1 MNSSSIRSLL
11 AHSLRYTVLVAA
23 AALMVF
29 PLGWMLLLSFKERAQ
44 SYATFA
50 DLLFAP
56 NTLANYRDILLADTF
71 GRYFLN
77 SLGISVVVTL
87 GNLLFCLMAAF
98 AFARKEFR
106 GRELF
111 FTTVLGVMM
120 IPPHVVMIPLY
131 RMMVAFGWIN
141 TYYAL
146 IIPWLVMPFGIFLLR
161 QYILGLPRD
170 VEDAA
175 RMDGASEW
183 YVLFRIVLPLA
194 KPALTVLALYIF
206 LATWNSFLFPF
217 LFANDTAHRTLTV
230 GLASFQ
236 GKQTIDW
243 SHLMAGAS
251 ISAVPILVLFLIFQK
266 QIIQGLTAGAL
277 KE

>member
-1 MNSSSIRSLL
+1 MNSSSIRSFL
-11 AHSLRYTVLVAA
+11 ANSLRYAALFVA

-29 PLGWMLLLSFKERAQ
+29 PLGWMLLLSFKERPQ
-44 SYATFA
+44 SYATFF

-56 NTLANYRDILLADTF
+56 NTLVNYTDILISDTF

-77 SLGISVVVTL
+77 SLGISIVVTL
-87 GNLLFCLMAAF
+87 GNLVFCLMSAY

-106 GRELF
+106 GRGIF
-111 FTTVLGVMM
+111 FTSVLGVMM

-146 IIPWLVMPFGIFLLR
+146 IIPWLVTPFGIFLLR
-161 QYILGLPRD
+161 QYILSLPRD

-183 YVLFRIVLPLA
+183 YVLFRVVLPLA
-194 KPALTVLALYIF
+194 KPALTVLALYVF

-251 ISAVPILVLFLIFQK
+251 ISAVPVLLLFLIFQK

>member
-11 AHSLRYTVLVAA
+11 AHSLRYAVLIAT

-29 PLGWMLLLSFKERAQ
+29 PLGWMLLLSLKERPQ
-44 SYATFA
+44 SYATFI

-77 SLGISVVVTL
+77 SLGISVIVTL

-146 IIPWLVMPFGIFLLR
+146 IIPWLVTPFGIFLLR
-161 QYILGLPRD
+161 QYILSLPRD

-183 YVLFRIVLPLA
+183 YVLFRVVLPLA
-194 KPALTVLALYIF
+194 KPALTVLALYVF

-251 ISAVPILVLFLIFQK
+251 ISAVPILTLFLIFQK

>member
-1 MNSSSIRSLL
+1 LL
-11 AHSLRYTVLVAA
+11 AHSLRYAVLIAA

-29 PLGWMLLLSFKERAQ
+29 PLGWMLLLSLKERPQ
-44 SYATFA
+44 SYATFI

-77 SLGISVVVTL
+77 SLGISVIVTL

-146 IIPWLVMPFGIFLLR
+146 IIPWLVTPFGIFLLR
-161 QYILGLPRD
+161 QYILSLPRD

-194 KPALTVLALYIF
+194 KPALTVLALYVF

-251 ISAVPILVLFLIFQK
+251 ISALPILILFLIFQK

>member
-11 AHSLRYTVLVAA
+11 AQSLRYALLIAA

-29 PLGWMLLLSFKERAQ
+29 PLGWMLLLSLKERPQ

-56 NTLANYRDILLADTF
+56 NTLAHYRDILLADTF

-161 QYILGLPRD
+161 QYILSLPRD

-175 RMDGASEW
+175 RVDGASEW

-194 KPALTVLALYIF
+194 KPALTVLALYVF

>member
-1 MNSSSIRSLL
+1 MNSSSIRSFF
-11 AHSLRYTVLVAA
+11 AHSLRYAALFAA

-29 PLGWMLLLSFKERAQ
+29 PLGWMLLLSFKERPQ
-44 SYATFA
+44 SYATFF

-56 NTLANYRDILLADTF
+56 NTLVNYTDILVSDTF

-77 SLGISVVVTL
+77 SLGISIVVTL
-87 GNLLFCLMAAF
+87 GNLVFCLMSAY

-106 GRELF
+106 GREIF
-111 FTTVLGVMM
+111 FTSVLGVMM

-146 IIPWLVMPFGIFLLR
+146 IIPWLVTPFGIFLLR
-161 QYILGLPRD
+161 QYILSLPRD

-183 YVLFRIVLPLA
+183 YVLFRVVLPLA
-194 KPALTVLALYIF
+194 KPALTVLALYVF

-251 ISAVPILVLFLIFQK
+251 ISAVPILALFLIFQK

>member
-11 AHSLRYTVLVAA
+11 AHSLRYAVLIAA

-29 PLGWMLLLSFKERAQ
+29 PLGWMLLLSLKERPQ
-44 SYATFA
+44 SYATFI

-56 NTLANYRDILLADTF
+56 NTLANYRDILLTDTF

-77 SLGISVVVTL
+77 SLGISVIVTL

-175 RMDGASEW
+175 RIDGASEW

-194 KPALTVLALYIF
+194 KPALTVLALYVF

-251 ISAVPILVLFLIFQK
+251 ISALPILILFLIFQK

>member
-1 MNSSSIRSLL
+1 MNSSSIRSFF
-11 AHSLRYTVLVAA
+11 ANSLRYAALFAA

-29 PLGWMLLLSFKERAQ
+29 PLGWMLLLSFKERPQ
-44 SYATFA
+44 SYATFF

-56 NTLANYRDILLADTF
+56 NTLVNYTDILVSDTF

-77 SLGISVVVTL
+77 SLGISIVVTL
-87 GNLLFCLMAAF
+87 GNLIFCLMSAY

-106 GRELF
+106 GREFF
-111 FTTVLGVMM
+111 FTSVLGVMM

-146 IIPWLVMPFGIFLLR
+146 IIPWLVTPFGIFLLR
-161 QYILGLPRD
+161 QYILSLPRD

-183 YVLFRIVLPLA
+183 YVLFRVVLPLA
-194 KPALTVLALYIF
+194 KPALTVLALYVF

-251 ISAVPILVLFLIFQK
+251 ISAVPILALFLIFQK

>member
-11 AHSLRYTVLVAA
+11 AHSLRYAVLIAT

-29 PLGWMLLLSFKERAQ
+29 PLGWMLLLSLKERPQ
-44 SYATFA
+44 SYATFI

-77 SLGISVVVTL
+77 SLGISVIVTL

-146 IIPWLVMPFGIFLLR
+146 IIPWLVTPFGIFLLR
-161 QYILGLPRD
+161 QYILSLPRD

-194 KPALTVLALYIF
+194 KPALTVLALYVF

-251 ISAVPILVLFLIFQK
+251 ISAVPILTLFLIFQK

>member
-1 MNSSSIRSLL
+1 MNSSSIRFFF
-11 AHSLRYTVLVAA
+11 ANSLRYTALFVA

-29 PLGWMLLLSFKERAQ
+29 PLGWMLLLSFKERPQ
-44 SYATFA
+44 SYATFI

-56 NTLANYRDILLADTF
+56 NTLVNYTDILVSDTF

-77 SLGISVVVTL
+77 SLGISIVVTL
-87 GNLLFCLMAAF
+87 GNLVFCLMSAY

-106 GRELF
+106 GREVF
-111 FTTVLGVMM
+111 FTSVLGVMM

-146 IIPWLVMPFGIFLLR
+146 IIPWLVTPFGIFLLR
-161 QYILGLPRD
+161 QYILSLPRD

-183 YVLFRIVLPLA
+183 YVLFRVVLPLA
-194 KPALTVLALYIF
+194 KPALTVLALYVF

-251 ISAVPILVLFLIFQK
+251 ISAVPILALFLIFQK

>member
-11 AHSLRYTVLVAA
+11 AQSLRYAVLIAA

-29 PLGWMLLLSFKERAQ
+29 PLGWMLLLSLKERPQ
-44 SYATFA
+44 SYATFT

-161 QYILGLPRD
+161 QYILSLPRD

-175 RMDGASEW
+175 RVDGASEW

-194 KPALTVLALYIF
+194 KPALTVLALYVF

-266 QIIQGLTAGAL
+266 QIIQGLIAGAL

>member
-1 MNSSSIRSLL
+1 MNSSSIRSFF
-11 AHSLRYTVLVAA
+11 ANSLRYAALFAA

-29 PLGWMLLLSFKERAQ
+29 PLGWMLLLSFKERPQ
-44 SYATFA
+44 SYATFF

-56 NTLANYRDILLADTF
+56 NTLVNYTDILVSDTF

-77 SLGISVVVTL
+77 SLGISIVVTL
-87 GNLLFCLMAAF
+87 GNLIFCLMSAY

-106 GRELF
+106 GREIF
-111 FTTVLGVMM
+111 FTSVLGVMM

-146 IIPWLVMPFGIFLLR
+146 IIPWLVTPFGIFLLR
-161 QYILGLPRD
+161 QYILSLPRD

-183 YVLFRIVLPLA
+183 YVLFRVVLPLA
-194 KPALTVLALYIF
+194 KPALTVLALYVF

-251 ISAVPILVLFLIFQK
+251 ISAVPILALFLIFQK

>member
-11 AHSLRYTVLVAA
+11 AHSLRYAVLIAA
-23 AALMVF
+23 AVLMVF
-29 PLGWMLLLSFKERAQ
+29 PLGWMLLLSLKERPQ
-44 SYATFA
+44 SYATFI

-77 SLGISVVVTL
+77 SLGISVIVTL

-161 QYILGLPRD
+161 QYILSLPRD

-175 RMDGASEW
+175 RIDGASEW

-194 KPALTVLALYIF
+194 KPALTVLALYVF

-251 ISAVPILVLFLIFQK
+251 ISALPILILFLIFQK

>member
-1 MNSSSIRSLL
+1 MNSSSIRSFF
-11 AHSLRYTVLVAA
+11 ANSLRYAALLAA
-23 AALMVF
+23 AVLMVF
-29 PLGWMLLLSFKERAQ
+29 PLGWMLLLSFKERPQ
-44 SYATFA
+44 SYATFF

-56 NTLANYRDILLADTF
+56 NTLVNYTDILVSDTF

-77 SLGISVVVTL
+77 SLGISIVVTL
-87 GNLLFCLMAAF
+87 GNLIFCLMSAY

-106 GRELF
+106 GREIF
-111 FTTVLGVMM
+111 FTSVLGVMM

-146 IIPWLVMPFGIFLLR
+146 IIPWLVTPFGIFLLR
-161 QYILGLPRD
+161 QYILSLPRD

-183 YVLFRIVLPLA
+183 YVLFRVVLPLA
-194 KPALTVLALYIF
+194 KPALTVLALYVF

-251 ISAVPILVLFLIFQK
+251 ISAVPILALFLIFQK

>member
-1 MNSSSIRSLL
+1 MNSSSIRSFF
-11 AHSLRYTVLVAA
+11 AHSLRYTALFAA

-29 PLGWMLLLSFKERAQ
+29 PLGWMLLLSFKERPQ
-44 SYATFA
+44 SYTTFF

-56 NTLANYRDILLADTF
+56 NTLVNYTDILVSDTF

-77 SLGISVVVTL
+77 SLGISIVVTL
-87 GNLLFCLMAAF
+87 GNLIFCLMSAY

-106 GRELF
+106 GREVF
-111 FTTVLGVMM
+111 FTSVLGVMM

-146 IIPWLVMPFGIFLLR
+146 IIPWLVTPFGIFLLR
-161 QYILGLPRD
+161 QYILSLPRD

-183 YVLFRIVLPLA
+183 YVLFRVVLPLA
-194 KPALTVLALYIF
+194 KPALTVLALYVF

-251 ISAVPILVLFLIFQK
+251 ISAVPILALFLIFQK

>member
-1 MNSSSIRSLL
+1 MNSSSIRSFL
-11 AHSLRYTVLVAA
+11 AHSLRYAALFAA
-23 AALMVF
+23 AVLMVF
-29 PLGWMLLLSFKERAQ
+29 PLGWMLLLSFKERPQ
-44 SYATFA
+44 SYSTFF

-56 NTLANYRDILLADTF
+56 NTLVNYTDILVSDTF

-77 SLGISVVVTL
+77 SLGISIIVTL
-87 GNLLFCLMAAF
+87 GNLVFCLMSAY

-106 GRELF
+106 GRKIF
-111 FTTVLGVMM
+111 FTSVLGVMM

-146 IIPWLVMPFGIFLLR
+146 IIPWLVTPFGIFLLR
-161 QYILGLPRD
+161 QYIMSLPRD

-183 YVLFRIVLPLA
+183 YVLFRVVLPLA
-194 KPALTVLALYIF
+194 KPALTVLALYVF

-251 ISAVPILVLFLIFQK
+251 ISAVPILLLFLIFQK

>member
-11 AHSLRYTVLVAA
+11 AHSLRYAVLIAA

-29 PLGWMLLLSFKERAQ
+29 PLGWMLLLSLKERPQ
-44 SYATFA
+44 SYATFI

-77 SLGISVVVTL
+77 SLGISVIVTL

-161 QYILGLPRD
+161 QYILSLPRD

-175 RMDGASEW
+175 RIDGASEW

-194 KPALTVLALYIF
+194 KPALTVLALYVF

-251 ISAVPILVLFLIFQK
+251 ISALPILILFLIFQK

>member
-1 MNSSSIRSLL
+1 MNSSSIRSFF
-11 AHSLRYTVLVAA
+11 AHSLRYTALFAA

-29 PLGWMLLLSFKERAQ
+29 PLGWMLLLSFKERPQ
-44 SYATFA
+44 SYATFI

-56 NTLANYRDILLADTF
+56 NTLINYTDILVSDTF

-77 SLGISVVVTL
+77 SLGISIVVTL
-87 GNLLFCLMAAF
+87 GNLIFCLMSAY

-106 GRELF
+106 GREVF
-111 FTTVLGVMM
+111 FTSVLGVMM

-146 IIPWLVMPFGIFLLR
+146 IIPWLVTPFGIFLLR
-161 QYILGLPRD
+161 QYILSLPRD

-183 YVLFRIVLPLA
+183 YVLFRVVLPLA
-194 KPALTVLALYIF
+194 KPALTVLALYVF

-251 ISAVPILVLFLIFQK
+251 ISAVPILALFLIFQK

>member
-1 MNSSSIRSLL
+1 MRLIHHYCSLGF
-11 AHSLRYTVLVAA
+11 RYLILLAA
-23 AALMVF
+23 AAVMVF
-29 PLGWMLLLSFKERAQ
+29 PLFWMLLLSFKARPQ
-44 SYATFA
+44 SYASFS
-50 DLLFAP
+50 DLVLAP
-56 NTLANYRDILLADTF
+56 FTLVNFTDILLADTF
-71 GRYFLN
+71 GRYFFN
-77 SLGISVVVTL
+77 SLGVATVVTL
-87 GNLLFCLMAAF
+87 GNILFCLMSGY

-106 GRELF
+106 GRTFL

-131 RMMVAFGWIN
+131 RMMVGFGWIN

-146 IIPWLVMPFGIFLLR
+146 VIPWLVTPFGIFLLR
-161 QYILGLPRD
+161 QYILSLPRD

-183 YVLFRIVLPLA
+183 YVLFRIVMPLC

-206 LATWNSFLFPF
+206 LASWNSFLFPF
-217 LFANDTAHRTLTV
+217 LFTNDAAHRTLTV
-230 GLASFQ
+230 GLAAFQ

-251 ISAVPILVLFLIFQK
+251 VSALPILALFLLFQK
-266 QIIQGLTAGAL
+266 QIIQGMTAGAL

>member
-1 MNSSSIRSLL
+1 MNSSSIRSFF
-11 AHSLRYTVLVAA
+11 AHSLRYAALFAA

-29 PLGWMLLLSFKERAQ
+29 PLGWMLLLSFKERPQ
-44 SYATFA
+44 SYATFI
-50 DLLFAP
+50 DLIFAP
-56 NTLANYRDILLADTF
+56 NTLVNYTDILVSDTF

-77 SLGISVVVTL
+77 SLGISIVVTL
-87 GNLLFCLMAAF
+87 GNLLFCLMSAY

-106 GRELF
+106 GREVF
-111 FTTVLGVMM
+111 FTSVLGVMM

-146 IIPWLVMPFGIFLLR
+146 IIPWLVTPFGIFLLR
-161 QYILGLPRD
+161 QYILSLPRD

-183 YVLFRIVLPLA
+183 YVLFRVVLPLA
-194 KPALTVLALYIF
+194 KPALTVLALYVF

-251 ISAVPILVLFLIFQK
+251 ISAVPILALFLIFQK

>member
-1 MNSSSIRSLL
+1 MNSSSIRSFF
-11 AHSLRYTVLVAA
+11 AHSLRYMALFAA

-29 PLGWMLLLSFKERAQ
+29 PLGWMLLLSFKERPQ
-44 SYATFA
+44 SYATFF

-56 NTLANYRDILLADTF
+56 NTLVNYTDILVSDTF

-77 SLGISVVVTL
+77 SLGISIVVTL
-87 GNLLFCLMAAF
+87 GNLIFCLMSAY

-106 GRELF
+106 GREVF
-111 FTTVLGVMM
+111 FTSVLGVMM

-146 IIPWLVMPFGIFLLR
+146 IIPWLVTPFGIFLLR
-161 QYILGLPRD
+161 QYILSLPRD

-183 YVLFRIVLPLA
+183 YVLFRVVLPLA
-194 KPALTVLALYIF
+194 KPALTVLALYVF

-251 ISAVPILVLFLIFQK
+251 ISAVPILALFLIFQK

>member
-1 MNSSSIRSLL
+1 MNSSSIRSFF
-11 AHSLRYTVLVAA
+11 AHSLRYMALFAA
-23 AALMVF
+23 AVLMVF
-29 PLGWMLLLSFKERAQ
+29 PLGWMLLLSFKERPQ
-44 SYATFA
+44 SYATFI

-56 NTLANYRDILLADTF
+56 NTLVNYTDILVSDTF

-77 SLGISVVVTL
+77 SLGISIVVTL
-87 GNLLFCLMAAF
+87 GNLFFCLMSAY

-106 GRELF
+106 GRGVF
-111 FTTVLGVMM
+111 FTSVLGVMM

-146 IIPWLVMPFGIFLLR
+146 IIPWLVTPFGIFLLR
-161 QYILGLPRD
+161 QYILSLPRD

-183 YVLFRIVLPLA
+183 YVLFRVVLPLA
-194 KPALTVLALYIF
+194 KPALTVLALYVF

-251 ISAVPILVLFLIFQK
+251 ISAVPILALFLIFQK

>member
-1 MNSSSIRSLL
+1 MNSSSIRFFF
-11 AHSLRYTVLVAA
+11 ANSLRYTALAAA

-29 PLGWMLLLSFKERAQ
+29 PLGWMLLLSFKERPQ
-44 SYATFA
+44 SYATFF

-56 NTLANYRDILLADTF
+56 NTLVNYTDILVSDTF

-77 SLGISVVVTL
+77 SLGISIVVTL
-87 GNLLFCLMAAF
+87 GNLIFCLMSAY

-106 GRELF
+106 GREVLF
-111 FTTVLGVMM
+111 TSVLGVMM

-146 IIPWLVMPFGIFLLR
+146 IIPWLVTPFGIFLLR
-161 QYILGLPRD
+161 QYILSLPRD

-183 YVLFRIVLPLA
+183 YVLFRVVLPLA
-194 KPALTVLALYIF
+194 KPALTVLALYVF

-251 ISAVPILVLFLIFQK
+251 ISAVPILALFLIFQK